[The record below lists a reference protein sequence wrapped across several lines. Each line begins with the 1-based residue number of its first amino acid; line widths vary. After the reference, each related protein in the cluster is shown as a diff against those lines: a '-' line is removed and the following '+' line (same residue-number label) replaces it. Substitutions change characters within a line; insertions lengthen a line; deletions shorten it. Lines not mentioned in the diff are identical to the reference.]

1 MMRIFCSGRPAT
13 RANTVRIAWGA
24 CVVIQTVSLP
34 IASKDATHPH
44 VSMDDTWIR
53 GR

>member
-34 IASKDATHPH
+34 IASKDATQPH